1 MLSSRKKSCYFKR
14 NNIQEI
20 DYKDVKLLTKF
31 INDQGKITPRRVTGT
46 SSKVILKEDVQNLGQ
61 QGDVVEV
68 KSGYA
73 RNYLMPQKLA
83 ILFTKQQKKS
93 IEEAQRVEE
102 RKLEREKDQL
112 ESVLKQVEDLSLSL
126 KMQSEEDSKLF
137 GSVTKLDIV
146 KLLEENGITV
156 DKKYVD
162 LSSPIKTLGEH
173 KVNIMFTKEMSASF
187 TLTVEKED

>member
-1 MLSSRKKSCYFKR
+1 M
-14 NNIQEI
+14 
-20 DYKDVKLLTKF
+20 
-31 INDQGKITPRRVTGT
+31 
-46 SSKVILKEDVQNLGQ
+46 KVILKEDVQNLGQ

-93 IEEAQRVEE
+93 IDEAQRVEE

-112 ESVLKQVEDLSLSL
+112 ESVLKQVENLSLSL

-146 KLLEENGITV
+146 KLLEENGVTI

>member
-1 MLSSRKKSCYFKR
+1 M
-14 NNIQEI
+14 
-20 DYKDVKLLTKF
+20 
-31 INDQGKITPRRVTGT
+31 
-46 SSKVILKEDVQNLGQ
+46 KVILKEDVQNLGQ

-102 RKLEREKDQL
+102 RKLEREEDQL

>member
-1 MLSSRKKSCYFKR
+1 M
-14 NNIQEI
+14 
-20 DYKDVKLLTKF
+20 
-31 INDQGKITPRRVTGT
+31 
-46 SSKVILKEDVQNLGQ
+46 KVILKEDVQNLGQ

-93 IEEAQRVEE
+93 IDEAHKVEE

-112 ESVLKQVEDLSLSL
+112 ESVLKQVEDLNLSL

>member
-1 MLSSRKKSCYFKR
+1 M
-14 NNIQEI
+14 
-20 DYKDVKLLTKF
+20 
-31 INDQGKITPRRVTGT
+31 
-46 SSKVILKEDVQNLGQ
+46 KVILKEDVQNLGQ

-173 KVNIMFTKEMSASF
+173 KVNIVFTKEMSGSF
-187 TLTVEKED
+187 TLAVEKED

>member
-1 MLSSRKKSCYFKR
+1 M
-14 NNIQEI
+14 
-20 DYKDVKLLTKF
+20 
-31 INDQGKITPRRVTGT
+31 
-46 SSKVILKEDVQNLGQ
+46 KVILKEDVQNLGQ

-102 RKLEREKDQL
+102 RKLEREKGQL
-112 ESVLKQVEDLSLSL
+112 EYVFKQVEDLSLSL

-146 KLLEENGITV
+146 KLLEENGITI

>member
-1 MLSSRKKSCYFKR
+1 M
-14 NNIQEI
+14 
-20 DYKDVKLLTKF
+20 
-31 INDQGKITPRRVTGT
+31 
-46 SSKVILKEDVQNLGQ
+46 KVILKEDVQNLGQ
-61 QGDVVEV
+61 QGDVVEE

-146 KLLEENGITV
+146 KLLEENGITI

-173 KVNIMFTKEMSASF
+173 KVNIVFTKEMSASF

>member
-1 MLSSRKKSCYFKR
+1 M
-14 NNIQEI
+14 
-20 DYKDVKLLTKF
+20 
-31 INDQGKITPRRVTGT
+31 
-46 SSKVILKEDVQNLGQ
+46 KVILKEDVHNLGQ

-83 ILFTKQQKKS
+83 ILFTRQQQKS

-112 ESVLKQVEDLSLSL
+112 QSVLKQVEDLSLSL

-173 KVNIMFTKEMSASF
+173 KVNIVFTKEMSASF
-187 TLTVEKED
+187 TLTCLLYTSPSPRDGLLSRMPSSA

>member
-1 MLSSRKKSCYFKR
+1 M
-14 NNIQEI
+14 
-20 DYKDVKLLTKF
+20 
-31 INDQGKITPRRVTGT
+31 
-46 SSKVILKEDVQNLGQ
+46 KVILKEDVQNLGQ

-93 IEEAQRVEE
+93 IEEAQIVEK
-102 RKLEREKDQL
+102 RKLEREKDKL
-112 ESVLKQVEDLSLSL
+112 ESVLKQVKDLNLSL
-126 KMQSEEDSKLF
+126 KMQSEEENKLF

-146 KLLEENGITV
+146 KLLEENGITI
-156 DKKYVD
+156 DKKYID

-173 KVNIMFTKEMSASF
+173 KVNIVFTKEMSGSF
-187 TLTVEKED
+187 TLAVEKED

>member
-1 MLSSRKKSCYFKR
+1 M
-14 NNIQEI
+14 
-20 DYKDVKLLTKF
+20 
-31 INDQGKITPRRVTGT
+31 
-46 SSKVILKEDVQNLGQ
+46 KVILKEDVNNLGK

-68 KSGYA
+68 KAGYA

-102 RKLEREKDQL
+102 RKLEREKGQL

-146 KLLEENGITV
+146 KLLEENGITI
-156 DKKYVD
+156 DKKYID

-173 KVNIMFTKEMSASF
+173 KVNIVFTKEMSGSF
-187 TLTVEKED
+187 TLAVEKED

>member
-1 MLSSRKKSCYFKR
+1 M
-14 NNIQEI
+14 
-20 DYKDVKLLTKF
+20 
-31 INDQGKITPRRVTGT
+31 
-46 SSKVILKEDVQNLGQ
+46 KVILKEDVQNLGQ

-68 KSGYA
+68 KAGYA
-73 RNYLMPQKLA
+73 RNYLMPKKLA
-83 ILFTKQQKKS
+83 ILFTNQQKKS
-93 IEEAQRVEE
+93 IEEDQRVEE

-146 KLLEENGITV
+146 KLLEENGITI

-173 KVNIMFTKEMSASF
+173 KVNIVFTKEMSASF

>member
-1 MLSSRKKSCYFKR
+1 M
-14 NNIQEI
+14 
-20 DYKDVKLLTKF
+20 
-31 INDQGKITPRRVTGT
+31 
-46 SSKVILKEDVQNLGQ
+46 KVILKEDVQKLGQ
-61 QGDVVEV
+61 KGDVVEV

-112 ESVLKQVEDLSLSL
+112 ESVLKQVEDLNLSL

-146 KLLEENGITV
+146 KLLEENGITI

-173 KVNIMFTKEMSASF
+173 KINIVFTKEMSGSF
-187 TLTVEKED
+187 SLTVEKED

>member
-1 MLSSRKKSCYFKR
+1 M
-14 NNIQEI
+14 
-20 DYKDVKLLTKF
+20 
-31 INDQGKITPRRVTGT
+31 
-46 SSKVILKEDVQNLGQ
+46 KVILKEDVQNLGQ

-102 RKLEREKDQL
+102 RKLEREKGQL
-112 ESVLKQVEDLSLSL
+112 ESVLKQVEDLSLSI

-137 GSVTKLDIV
+137 GSVTKLDVV
-146 KLLEENGITV
+146 KLLEENGITI

-162 LSSPIKTLGEH
+162 LPSPIKTLGEH
-173 KVNIMFTKEMSASF
+173 KVNIVFTKEMSASF

>member
-1 MLSSRKKSCYFKR
+1 M
-14 NNIQEI
+14 
-20 DYKDVKLLTKF
+20 
-31 INDQGKITPRRVTGT
+31 
-46 SSKVILKEDVQNLGQ
+46 KVILKEDVQNLGQ

-112 ESVLKQVEDLSLSL
+112 ESVLKQVENLSLSL

-146 KLLEENGITV
+146 KLLEENRITI

-173 KVNIMFTKEMSASF
+173 KVNIVFTKEMSASF
-187 TLTVEKED
+187 SLVIEKED

>member
-1 MLSSRKKSCYFKR
+1 M
-14 NNIQEI
+14 
-20 DYKDVKLLTKF
+20 
-31 INDQGKITPRRVTGT
+31 
-46 SSKVILKEDVQNLGQ
+46 KVILKEDVQNLGQ

-68 KSGYA
+68 KPGYA

-93 IEEAQRVEE
+93 IEEAQIVEK

-112 ESVLKQVEDLSLSL
+112 ESVLKQVEDLNLSL
-126 KMQSEEDSKLF
+126 KMQSEEDDKLF

-146 KLLEENGITV
+146 KLLEENGITI
-156 DKKYVD
+156 DKKYID

-173 KVNIMFTKEMSASF
+173 KVNIVFTKEMSASF
-187 TLTVEKED
+187 TLAVEKED

>member
-1 MLSSRKKSCYFKR
+1 M
-14 NNIQEI
+14 
-20 DYKDVKLLTKF
+20 
-31 INDQGKITPRRVTGT
+31 
-46 SSKVILKEDVQNLGQ
+46 KVILKEDVQNLGQ

-126 KMQSEEDSKLF
+126 KMKSEEDSKLF

-146 KLLEENGITV
+146 KLLEENGITI

-173 KVNIMFTKEMSASF
+173 KVNIVFTKEMSASF
-187 TLTVEKED
+187 ILAVEKED

>member
-1 MLSSRKKSCYFKR
+1 M
-14 NNIQEI
+14 
-20 DYKDVKLLTKF
+20 
-31 INDQGKITPRRVTGT
+31 
-46 SSKVILKEDVQNLGQ
+46 KVILKEDVQNLGQ

-146 KLLEENGITV
+146 KLLEKNGITL
-156 DKKYVD
+156 DKKYVG

-173 KVNIMFTKEMSASF
+173 KVNIVFTKEMSASF
-187 TLTVEKED
+187 TLTVEKEAVSYTHLTLPTSYLV

>member
-1 MLSSRKKSCYFKR
+1 M
-14 NNIQEI
+14 
-20 DYKDVKLLTKF
+20 
-31 INDQGKITPRRVTGT
+31 
-46 SSKVILKEDVQNLGQ
+46 KVILKEDVQNLGQ

-83 ILFTKQQKKS
+83 ILFTRQQKKS

-173 KVNIMFTKEMSASF
+173 KVNIVFTKEMSASF
-187 TLTVEKED
+187 TLSVEKED

>member
-1 MLSSRKKSCYFKR
+1 M
-14 NNIQEI
+14 
-20 DYKDVKLLTKF
+20 
-31 INDQGKITPRRVTGT
+31 
-46 SSKVILKEDVQNLGQ
+46 KVILKEDVSNLGK

-102 RKLEREKDQL
+102 RKLQREKDQL

-146 KLLEENGITV
+146 KLLEENGVTI

>member
-1 MLSSRKKSCYFKR
+1 M
-14 NNIQEI
+14 
-20 DYKDVKLLTKF
+20 
-31 INDQGKITPRRVTGT
+31 
-46 SSKVILKEDVQNLGQ
+46 KVILKEDVQTLGQ

-146 KLLEENGITV
+146 KLLEENGVTI

>member
-1 MLSSRKKSCYFKR
+1 M
-14 NNIQEI
+14 
-20 DYKDVKLLTKF
+20 
-31 INDQGKITPRRVTGT
+31 
-46 SSKVILKEDVQNLGQ
+46 KVILKEDVQNLGQ

-93 IEEAQRVEE
+93 IEEVQRVEE

-112 ESVLKQVEDLSLSL
+112 ESVLKQVENLSLSL

>member
-1 MLSSRKKSCYFKR
+1 M
-14 NNIQEI
+14 
-20 DYKDVKLLTKF
+20 
-31 INDQGKITPRRVTGT
+31 
-46 SSKVILKEDVQNLGQ
+46 KVILKEDVQNLGQ

-68 KSGYA
+68 KPGYA

-93 IEEAQRVEE
+93 IEEAQIVEK

-112 ESVLKQVEDLSLSL
+112 ESVLKQVEDLNLSL
-126 KMQSEEDSKLF
+126 KMQSEEDDKLF

-146 KLLEENGITV
+146 KLLEENGITI
-156 DKKYVD
+156 DKKYID

-173 KVNIMFTKEMSASF
+173 KVNIVFTKEMSASF

>member
-1 MLSSRKKSCYFKR
+1 M
-14 NNIQEI
+14 
-20 DYKDVKLLTKF
+20 
-31 INDQGKITPRRVTGT
+31 
-46 SSKVILKEDVQNLGQ
+46 KVILKEDVQNLGQ

-68 KSGYA
+68 KPGYA

-93 IEEAQRVEE
+93 IEEAQIVEK

-112 ESVLKQVEDLSLSL
+112 ESVLKQVEDLNLSL
-126 KMQSEEDSKLF
+126 KMQSEEDDKLF

-146 KLLEENGITV
+146 KLLEENGITI
-156 DKKYVD
+156 DKKYID

-173 KVNIMFTKEMSASF
+173 KVNIVFTKEMSASF
-187 TLTVEKED
+187 ILVVEKED

>member
-1 MLSSRKKSCYFKR
+1 M
-14 NNIQEI
+14 
-20 DYKDVKLLTKF
+20 
-31 INDQGKITPRRVTGT
+31 
-46 SSKVILKEDVQNLGQ
+46 KVILKEDVQNLGQ

-93 IEEAQRVEE
+93 IEEAQIVEK

-112 ESVLKQVEDLSLSL
+112 ESVLKQVEDLNLSL
-126 KMQSEEDSKLF
+126 KMQSEEDDKLF

-146 KLLEENGITV
+146 KLLEENGITI
-156 DKKYVD
+156 DKKYID

-173 KVNIMFTKEMSASF
+173 KVNIVFTKEMSGSF
-187 TLTVEKED
+187 TLAVEKED

>member
-1 MLSSRKKSCYFKR
+1 M
-14 NNIQEI
+14 
-20 DYKDVKLLTKF
+20 
-31 INDQGKITPRRVTGT
+31 
-46 SSKVILKEDVQNLGQ
+46 KVILKEDVQNLGQ

-112 ESVLKQVEDLSLSL
+112 ESVLKQIEDLSLSL

-146 KLLEENGITV
+146 KLLEENGIITI

-173 KVNIMFTKEMSASF
+173 KVDIVF
-187 TLTVEKED
+187 TLSLIHI

>member
-1 MLSSRKKSCYFKR
+1 M
-14 NNIQEI
+14 
-20 DYKDVKLLTKF
+20 
-31 INDQGKITPRRVTGT
+31 
-46 SSKVILKEDVQNLGQ
+46 KVILKEDVQNLGQ

-93 IEEAQRVEE
+93 IDEAHRVEE

-146 KLLEENGITV
+146 KLLEENGIAI

-173 KVNIMFTKEMSASF
+173 KVNIMFTKGMSASF

>member
-1 MLSSRKKSCYFKR
+1 M
-14 NNIQEI
+14 
-20 DYKDVKLLTKF
+20 
-31 INDQGKITPRRVTGT
+31 
-46 SSKVILKEDVQNLGQ
+46 KVILKEDVQNLGQ

-112 ESVLKQVEDLSLSL
+112 ESVLKQVEELSLSL

-146 KLLEENGITV
+146 KLLEENSITI
-156 DKKYVD
+156 DKKYIE

-173 KVNIMFTKEMSASF
+173 KVNIVFTKEMSASF

>member
-1 MLSSRKKSCYFKR
+1 M
-14 NNIQEI
+14 
-20 DYKDVKLLTKF
+20 
-31 INDQGKITPRRVTGT
+31 
-46 SSKVILKEDVQNLGQ
+46 KVILKEDVQNLGQ

-73 RNYLMPQKLA
+73 RNYLIPQKLA

-93 IEEAQRVEE
+93 IDEAHRVEE
-102 RKLEREKDQL
+102 RKLVREKDQL

-146 KLLEENGITV
+146 KLLEENGITI